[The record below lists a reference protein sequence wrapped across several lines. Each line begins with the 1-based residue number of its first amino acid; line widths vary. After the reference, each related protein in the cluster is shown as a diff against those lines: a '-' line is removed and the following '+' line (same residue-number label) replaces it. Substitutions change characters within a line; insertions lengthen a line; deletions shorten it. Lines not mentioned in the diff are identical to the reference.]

1 MNKLVLMGRLSRD
14 PEVRY
19 TQGEKSTAVA
29 RFGIAV
35 DRRGKDE
42 KADFFNVTAFGKTA
56 EFVEKYLKKGTKI
69 CLAGRIQQEEWTDKE
84 GQKRTAVGVIAEEV
98 EFCESKKQE
107 QLATDPNG
115 FMTVPDNIDSD
126 ELPFNF

>member
-107 QLATDPNG
+107 QPATDANG
-115 FMTVPDNIDSD
+115 FMTVLDNIDSD

>member
-1 MNKLVLMGRLSRD
+1 MGRLSRD

-84 GQKRTAVGVIAEEV
+84 GQKRTTVGVIAEEV
-98 EFCESKKQE
+98 EFCERKQE
-107 QLATDPNG
+107 QPATDTNG
-115 FMTVPDNIDSD
+115 FMTVPDNIDGD
-126 ELPFNF
+126 ELPFTF

>member
-19 TQGEKSTAVA
+19 TQGEKPTAVA

-42 KADFFNVTAFGKTA
+42 KSDFFNVTAFGKTA

-69 CLAGRIQQEEWTDKE
+69 CLSGRIQQEEWTDKE
-84 GQKRTAVGVIAEEV
+84 GQKHTAVGVIAEEV

-107 QLATDPNG
+107 QSATDHNG
-115 FMTVPDNIDSD
+115 FMTVPDNIDSE

>member
-42 KADFFNVTAFGKTA
+42 KSDFFNVTAFGKTA

-84 GQKRTAVGVIAEEV
+84 GQKHTAVGVIAEEV

-107 QLATDPNG
+107 QPATDPNG
-115 FMTVPDNIDSD
+115 FMTVPDNIDSE

>member
-107 QLATDPNG
+107 QPATDANG
-115 FMTVPDNIDSD
+115 FMTVPDNIDSE

>member
-19 TQGEKSTAVA
+19 TQGEKFTAVA

-84 GQKRTAVGVIAEEV
+84 GQKHTAFGVIAEEV
-98 EFCESKKQE
+98 EFCERKQE
-107 QLATDPNG
+107 QPATDPNG
-115 FMTVPDNIDSD
+115 FMTVPDNIDSE

>member
-35 DRRGKDE
+35 DRRGKEE

-98 EFCESKKQE
+98 EFCERKQE
-107 QLATDPNG
+107 QPETDANG
-115 FMTVPDNIDSD
+115 FMTVPDNIDGD